1 MKSVQLKDEKFSYD
15 CSYYRNDLPVNFISK
30 REINVQRES
39 VAVPGE
45 RFTDGS
51 EHRLGVQIILD
62 NLTKYYGDV
71 CVLDNIN
78 LNINDG
84 EFLAI
89 VGRSGCGK
97 STLLKLIANLEK
109 PTHGSIH
116 LLNQNNL
123 TPVQFSE
130 VRVMFQDAR
139 LLPWRT
145 VRQNVQLGLAKN
157 QFVKADRLLEA
168 VGLQQKAKLWP
179 SQLSGGQKQRVAFAR
194 ALAHQPRILLLD
206 EPLGALDALTRLEM
220 QALIE
225 KLWLQHQFTTV
236 LVTHD
241 VSEAVQLADRII
253 LLNAGSITHQFFVDL
268 PRPRQHNHQ
277 FNDIEQQVLTA
288 VLNT

>member
-15 CSYYRNDLPVNFISK
+15 RSYYRNDLPVNFISK

-241 VSEAVQLADRII
+241 VSEAVQLADGII